1 MNQSRAGVSKKHKRT
16 GEKVEHLACSL
27 RAIQDVDKLIICTE
41 EALRESEE
49 HYSTLIGSLADA
61 VFEFKGAV
69 LVWCN
74 DKVEEIYGYTKDE
87 LIGKNAEFFFPEGVG
102 ASEFVQGISA
112 AIKER
117 GVFRG
122 TARVEKKDGTFADI
136 EYSISRTPTKDPI
149 KVIVVARDITERKQA
164 ERERE
169 HLLIELAEKT
179 RELEQIVYV
188 ASHDLRSP
196 LVNIQGFTRELDES
210 FAQVHEIFNSKDV
223 PPGVKKKL
231 VPILDED
238 IPVAFQYILASS
250 AKMDSLLSGLLR
262 LSRLGRA
269 ALNIKQLDMNKLMA
283 EVVASFE
290 FQVKESGARIMVEEL
305 PPCHGDETQ
314 VNQVFSNLVDNALKF
329 LDADRPGMI
338 RISGKEEGGRV
349 AYCVE
354 DNGIGIADK
363 DRERIFEIFCRLD
376 PDASA
381 GEGLGLTI
389 VRKILNRHGGKVWVE
404 SEPGKGSR
412 FLVCL
417 PKKVLRNEEVPIT
430 FGELEREKT
439 KQR

>member
-1 MNQSRAGVSKKHKRT
+1 
-16 GEKVEHLACSL
+16 
-27 RAIQDVDKLIICTE
+27 
-41 EALRESEE
+41 
-49 HYSTLIGSLADA
+49 
-61 VFEFKGAV
+61 
-69 LVWCN
+69 
-74 DKVEEIYGYTKDE
+74 
-87 LIGKNAEFFFPEGVG
+87 
-102 ASEFVQGISA
+102 
-112 AIKER
+112 
-117 GVFRG
+117 
-122 TARVEKKDGTFADI
+122 VEKKNGTFADI

-169 HLLIELAEKT
+169 RLLIELAEKT

-210 FAQVHEIFNSKDV
+210 FAQVHAIFNSKDV
-223 PPGVKKKL
+223 PPGLKKKL
-231 VPILDED
+231 VPILDKD
-238 IPVAFQYILASS
+238 IPVAFQYILSS
-250 AKMDSLLSGLLR
+250 SSKMDSLLSGLLR

-283 EVVASFE
+283 EVIASFE
-290 FQVKESGARIMVEEL
+290 FQVKESGAKIMVEEL
-305 PPCHGDETQ
+305 PPCYGDETQ

-329 LDADRPGMI
+329 LNADRPGMI
-338 RISGKEEGGRV
+338 RISGKEEEGRV
-349 AYCVE
+349 TYCVE
-354 DNGIGIADK
+354 DNGSGIADK

-412 FLVCL
+412 FFACL

-430 FGELEREKT
+430 FGELELEKT
-439 KQR
+439 KQK